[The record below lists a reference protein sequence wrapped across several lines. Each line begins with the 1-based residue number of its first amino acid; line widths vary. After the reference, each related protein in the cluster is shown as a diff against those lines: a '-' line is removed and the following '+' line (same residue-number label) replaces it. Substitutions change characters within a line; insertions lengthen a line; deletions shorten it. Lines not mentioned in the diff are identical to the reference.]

1 MCLLL
6 GGQCTTVGWVL
17 ITSSFWGLVVDLLV
31 LICLLRAVGLAPDT
45 TGLTELFFVD
55 IVGQDVFQQIV
66 VCL

>member
-1 MCLLL
+1 MLLLLVCLLL
-6 GGQCTTVGWVL
+6 GGQCTIVGWVF
-17 ITSSFWGLVVDLLV
+17 ITSSFLGLVVDLLV
-31 LICLLRAVGLAPDT
+31 DT